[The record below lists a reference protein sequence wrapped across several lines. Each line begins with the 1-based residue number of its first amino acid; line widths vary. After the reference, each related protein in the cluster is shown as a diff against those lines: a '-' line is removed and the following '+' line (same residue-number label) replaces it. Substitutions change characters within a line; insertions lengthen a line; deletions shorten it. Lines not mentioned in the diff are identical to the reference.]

1 MYLES
6 AGREEVEGWEGE
18 ELELG
23 MDRSLSVL
31 MVEFGDSE
39 PFLSCLQL
47 VDKLRSFF
55 FSKFDNI
62 SLYIFL

>member
-6 AGREEVEGWEGE
+6 VGREEVEGWEGE

-47 VDKLRSFF
+47 VD
-55 FSKFDNI
+55 
-62 SLYIFL
+62 